1 MYHPLAKLDS
11 DQQPLAPHRPGPDTM
26 ASYPMTERLG
36 AGHKPSNIDIERGGG
51 AGVYSKL
58 GDNLTPNTGR
68 TDHSRDSSFLHDA
81 THYDYHKQGPEVYR
95 VAKGDVADNKI
106 SRFYYYLIGASIITR
121 WALFILPIL
130 GCLWIPGILGLTAYK
145 HQGGGNIW
153 HTPLIWWSIW
163 FSVWWA
169 GYWAALAVSYVLPKI
184 LNATIGAVAM
194 GLRKYIS
201 WMAAI
206 HRYVAIFLWALASF
220 ISFQPLI
227 VHRQQQPPNQDI
239 TGSKKALDVCF
250 RILLGILICSAI
262 LLGLKIFIQAI
273 ATSFHERSYAER
285 LEVQRQNTRTLVIL
299 YTNSSDQPGR
309 ADTLHDGP
317 TTSKVDPNRLFR
329 NVLKGVRGVAKSTTQ
344 AFGNVA
350 TEILGSSVLQPNSPQ
365 AIVAQALSSANK
377 TRLLARRLYY
387 SFRREGSDVM
397 VVKDIEEYFTSPE
410 AATDAFAFFD
420 RDGNGD
426 ATREEMELAC
436 MELHRERLALASS
449 MRDIDSA
456 VGRLD
461 NILMTLY
468 VGAAGVV
475 FAVTLDAAVSTLLS
489 GAAAFILALSWLIG
503 ASMQEILASIIFLF
517 VKVLYDVGDRVDI
530 DGNTYTVKEI
540 RLLSTIFVD
549 TRGCQVQ
556 APNNGLNQKFIYNHR
571 RSQQMSEPF
580 SFEVAWDTSFEQLEA
595 LRSRMLAF
603 VKSERRDYLPVF
615 DVIVDTFTDQSKL
628 TVKADIKY
636 KSNWQQGALK
646 VQRRNKWICALKA
659 ALKETKVFGPSG
671 DPSAPADP
679 KEYTQIPW
687 EEVKAKKEM
696 AAHPDEYPGREPLI
710 PRGTFQLVDRN
721 QVILDQGQDVFGE
734 GKDMGMTSPKQTAGL
749 RQRVAFAQGQ
759 GAGPSAAYSGRP
771 TAEGAF
777 QSQQAYSAPAAAGA
791 AAGAAIVVT
800 DVDDHN

>member
-11 DQQPLAPHRPGPDTM
+11 DQQPLTPHRPGPDTM
-26 ASYPMTERLG
+26 ASYPMKERPG

-68 TDHSRDSSFLHDA
+68 TDRSRDSSFIHDA

-169 GYWAALAVSYVLPKI
+169 GYWAALAVSYILPKI

-227 VHRQQQPPNQDI
+227 VHRQEQPPNQDI

-329 NVLKGVRGVAKSTTQ
+329 NVLKGVRGVAK
-344 AFGNVA
+344 
-350 TEILGSSVLQPNSPQ
+350 
-365 AIVAQALSSANK
+365 
-377 TRLLARRLYY
+377 
-387 SFRREGSDVM
+387 M
-397 VVKDIEEYFTSPE
+397 
-410 AATDAFAFFD
+410 
-420 RDGNGD
+420 
-426 ATREEMELAC
+426 
-436 MELHRERLALASS
+436 
-449 MRDIDSA
+449 
-456 VGRLD
+456 
-461 NILMTLY
+461 
-468 VGAAGVV
+468 
-475 FAVTLDAAVSTLLS
+475 
-489 GAAAFILALSWLIG
+489 
-503 ASMQEILASIIFLF
+503 
-517 VKVLYDVGDRVDI
+517 YDVGDRVDI

>member
-1 MYHPLAKLDS
+1 
-11 DQQPLAPHRPGPDTM
+11 M
-26 ASYPMTERLG
+26 ASYPMKERPG

-68 TDHSRDSSFLHDA
+68 TDRSRDSSFIHDA

-227 VHRQQQPPNQDI
+227 VHRQEQPPNQDI

-410 AATDAFAFFD
+410 AATDAFA
-420 RDGNGD
+420 
-426 ATREEMELAC
+426 
-436 MELHRERLALASS
+436 
-449 MRDIDSA
+449 
-456 VGRLD
+456 
-461 NILMTLY
+461 
-468 VGAAGVV
+468 
-475 FAVTLDAAVSTLLS
+475 